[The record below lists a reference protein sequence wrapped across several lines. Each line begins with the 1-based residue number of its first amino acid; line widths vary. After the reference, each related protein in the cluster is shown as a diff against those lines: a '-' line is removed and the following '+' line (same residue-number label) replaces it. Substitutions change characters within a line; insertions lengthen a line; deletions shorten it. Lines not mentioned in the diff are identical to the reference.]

1 MKKRT
6 EISIRTRRKIVVD
19 APRLHCPACGAEVPI
34 VSPENAAEMMA
45 ASEADVHQLLTR
57 GQLHAV
63 DESPGVPLICANS
76 VSAVS
81 TEDENK
87 N

>member
-6 EISIRTRRKIVVD
+6 QLSIRTRRTIVVD

-34 VSPENAAEMMA
+34 VSPENAAEMIA
-45 ASEADVHQLLTR
+45 ASAADVRQLLTA
-57 GQLHAV
+57 GQLHAI

-76 VSAVS
+76 VSAIS
-81 TEDENK
+81 ADDENEI
-87 N
+87 